1 MFAIA
6 YDFDTEKLKENYHLD
21 SYNNAYADVRK
32 FMEGKGFAAKQGSV
46 LYGNETVTM
55 VTAVLAVSELST
67 KFPWVLPSLKDIR
80 ILRILDSDDLM
91 PAIQS
96 GASKAE
102 AVQP

>member
-6 YDFDTEKLKENYHLD
+6 YDFDTEKLKEHYTS
-21 SYNNAYADVRK
+21 SYNNAYGDVRK
-32 FMEGKGFAAKQGSV
+32 FMETKGFTAKQGSV
-46 LYGNETVTM
+46 LYGDDTVTM
-55 VTAVLAVSELST
+55 VSAVLAVSGLST

-102 AVQP
+102 SVLP